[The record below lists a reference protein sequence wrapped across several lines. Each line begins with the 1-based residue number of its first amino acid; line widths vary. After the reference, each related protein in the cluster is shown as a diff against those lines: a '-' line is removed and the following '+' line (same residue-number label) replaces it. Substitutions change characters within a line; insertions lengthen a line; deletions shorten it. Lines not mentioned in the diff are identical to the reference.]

1 MHANVEVR
9 IMAVQRSDKMWSS
22 PLRTIHLLLAIA
34 ITAQLFIGSFMR
46 DPHPGR
52 ADSFGFM
59 CHEVIGASI
68 LVLLILHWAWTLTH
82 PNEGVRHL
90 FPWSRDGMARVIA
103 ELWQAI
109 RYQRLPAG
117 GPENRGLVGFVH
129 GLGILAVS
137 VTVLLG
143 GSFFLTRLAGG
154 NILARVL
161 IKNVHDV
168 FAVIVWVYW
177 GGHLA
182 AVIAHSLLR
191 QPVWR
196 PMLLIGRRLDPIAEP
211 SAAPNVDMRH

>member
-1 MHANVEVR
+1 MDV
-9 IMAVQRSDKMWSS
+9 DKNSAIWSG
-22 PLRTIHLLLAIA
+22 PLRTLHLLLAIA
-34 ITAQLFIGSFMR
+34 VTAQLFIGAFMR
-46 DPHPGR
+46 DPRPGR

-68 LVLLILHWAWTLTH
+68 LALLILHWGWTLAH
-82 PNEGVRHL
+82 PNEGIRHL
-90 FPWSRDGMARVIA
+90 FPWSRAGVRRVMT

-109 RYQRLPAG
+109 RYQHLPAG
-117 GPENRGLVGFVH
+117 GPENQGLVGFVH
-129 GLGILAVS
+129 GLGILAVT

-154 NILARVL
+154 SILARVL
-161 IKNVHDV
+161 IKNIHDV

-191 QPVWR
+191 QSVWR
-196 PMLLIGRRLDPIAEP
+196 PMFMIGHQASPIAE
-211 SAAPNVDMRH
+211 SGLAPNAAARR